1 MGGSLEADFCAHTK
15 RHVAGVTKFP
25 RESGESKVGTHIRLL
40 GRPDHPPCVNSP
52 SQRPENIGGFSSKP
66 YRE

>member
-1 MGGSLEADFCAHTK
+1 
-15 RHVAGVTKFP
+15 
-25 RESGESKVGTHIRLL
+25 LL